1 MKVIICDICDA
12 KIEKESENVT
22 FKLLKTRRESG
33 IELTSDTLDL
43 CPKCVKTL
51 EGIFEK
57 VGVAPR
63 R

>member
-12 KIEKESENVT
+12 RIEKGSENVT
-22 FKLLKTRRESG
+22 FKLLRTDRESG
-33 IELTSDTLDL
+33 LQFPSDTLDL
-43 CPKCVKTL
+43 CPRCVKTL